1 MTEELIKAK
10 TAMDYLMDCVR
21 DKGLPIEARNKY
33 YSEYLQVS
41 KNYLIMMRG

>member
-10 TAMDYLMDCVR
+10 TAMDYLMDCVK
-21 DKGLPIEARNKY
+21 DETLSTEERNSY